1 MVMQL
6 FVNYDEGT
14 LKIGLPI
21 IFGVRYIKPMNI
33 DGKLAIIYFLHV
45 IDMCN
50 LSQGSIKD

>member
-6 FVNYDEGT
+6 FNYDEGT